1 MINEDVE
8 IRMQCHYHIR
18 NLPLF
23 SEGDLS
29 NRYIF
34 LCLQEKREIKD
45 AGHGI
50 STIHATQE
58 KMEPLAVPLPPPW
71 TARMLS
77 CLGWKQGSY
86 SQQAQS
92 RASLSSLI
100 PFKAIM

>member
-58 KMEPLAVPLPPPW
+58 KMEPLAVPPPPPPGPRGCFR
-71 TARMLS
+71 ALA
-77 CLGWKQGSY
+77 GSKVHIR
-86 SQQAQS
+86 SRPKAGPAS
-92 RASLSSLI
+92 RA
-100 PFKAIM
+100 